1 MSSQAF
7 ISFTWQSLP
16 LNRAAA
22 EATASAASID
32 PFIHSHTNT
41 FIHPTPK
48 QKHIH
53 YITHN
58 ITATQFH
65 SMLSLSP
72 CIPFPRQWMTVLGR
86 RPNSEVTVD
95 DLNIETSTAF
105 PSTLRVF
112 LEDALKRDSDTDRK
126 KGREQDHFTESCPF
140 HSFFWRN
147 KLICKQHHFFNCTSV
162 G

>member
-7 ISFTWQSLP
+7 ISISFTWQSLP

-22 EATASAASID
+22 AAASAASID
-32 PFIHSHTNT
+32 PFIHYTLHTHSHTNT

-86 RPNSEVTVD
+86 RPNSKVTVD

-112 LEDALKRDSDTDRK
+112 LKDALKRDTDTDRK
-126 KGREQDHFTESCPF
+126 RGREQDHFPESCPF
-140 HSFFWRN
+140 HSFFLAE
-147 KLICKQHHFFNCTSV
+147 KTDL
-162 G
+162 